1 MAPASLDARLATSP
15 SADPSSSAS
24 AAATAPELC
33 VSVQRGQAS
42 IKRGQDAAFVVEVS
56 TKNGPVSGV
65 YVTLSAKP
73 TSQKPTFTGG
83 CAKGDKTSS
92 CTVSSVS
99 DKQAVSLQ
107 AQIPVASGASSVSS
121 VTLSAAASVVT
132 SATWSPPAADE
143 TVAVT
148 AATPAPA
155 MPSASASAETPL
167 PLGPVPALN
176 GVSSSLIG
184 AGNAAGLFPAIV
196 PSGTAAAS
204 PAATHAQGTR
214 RDAATAADSSA
225 LGPVLT
231 AQVAGLIAL
240 GLALILTVT
249 RLSLTKRLRFKKRGS

>member
-1 MAPASLDARLATSP
+1 
-15 SADPSSSAS
+15 
-24 AAATAPELC
+24 
-33 VSVQRGQAS
+33 
-42 IKRGQDAAFVVEVS
+42 VVEVS

-132 SATWSPPAADE
+132 SATWTPPAADE

-148 AATPAPA
+148 AVAPA
-155 MPSASASAETPL
+155 AAKPSASASPEAPL
-167 PLGPVPALN
+167 PLGPIPALN

-184 AGNAAGLFPAIV
+184 AGNAVGLFPAIV
-196 PSGTAAAS
+196 PSSS
-204 PAATHAQGTR
+204 PAASSSPRARAQAQGTR
-214 RDAATAADSSA
+214 RNAATAADSSA
-225 LGPVLT
+225 LAPVLT

-240 GLALILTVT
+240 ALAIVLTVT
-249 RLSLTKRLRFKKRGS
+249 RLSVTKRLGFFRKRGS